1 MNIKN
6 KNFLNKGFFY
16 FTLFSFLLY
25 LLSPF
30 FYFILGN
37 MENGSVFGGKV
48 QYNSDRDYEWYS
60 SQYNTGEYWYANCAH
75 TCVRMGMMFQNNVN
89 VPSVEEIREFSPQ
102 PGTGWYL
109 ITVFEAFNHWGY
121 KTKMVKITSKNQVK
135 RRLINTVKSGDIAMV
150 VLNIKKLTYSDDPD
164 SKYNIY
170 FKGYAHYV
178 IIKGLS
184 EDGKWFIVHD
194 PWNDKEGDIGK
205 DRFYSVEEVSESVES
220 KSFSFLIINKN
231 REDSFATPIQRPFLG
246 DLNGDRRTNVFDLII
261 FIEFLVYIFLILFV
275 YNYKNKYLIFSH

>member
-30 FYFILGN
+30 FYFIVGN
-37 MENGSVFGGKV
+37 MENGSVFEKKV

-60 SQYNTGEYWYANCAH
+60 SQYNTGEEWRGNCAP

-89 VPSVEEIREFSPQ
+89 VPSVEEIRAFSPQ
-102 PGTGWYL
+102 PGLGWYL
-109 ITVFEAFNHWGY
+109 NTAVAAFDHWGY
-121 KTKMVKITSKNQVK
+121 KTKVVKITSKNQVK

-170 FKGYAHYV
+170 FKGYAHYI

-220 KSFSFLIINKN
+220 KSYSFLIINKN
-231 REDSFATPIQRPFLG
+231 REDFLQRLFK
-246 DLNGDRRTNVFDLII
+246 DLFWVT
-261 FIEFLVYIFLILFV
+261 
-275 YNYKNKYLIFSH
+275 